1 MTSPRLLATLFFG
14 ALVSACVGGGRTR
27 APSAPSVS
35 APPVVAEATPSAT
48 AAPKPAP
55 RRPEL
60 PRGGRTVFPEHR
72 LVGYCGTPGG
82 PALGRLAGDLGARAK
97 EIEGYGE
104 KYASGRKVLPVF
116 ELIAVVVQGVPG
128 ADGKWRRRVPDS
140 VVDEYLKAARAAKA
154 ILLINVQ
161 PGQSDFMTEIRSFER
176 YLKEPDVGVAMDP
189 EWAMKPKQ
197 KPGVYYGQSNGK
209 TVNEVAAYLSGIIA
223 AGDLPEKV
231 LVVHQMNDWV
241 FVDEASMAP
250 SPGVVTVK
258 SVDGLGPKA
267 AKIAT
272 YVHLMKTLPGHVQ
285 PGFKLF
291 FDEDTQ
297 KGNKL
302 MTPPEVLALSPEPV
316 YVMYE

>member
-1 MTSPRLLATLFFG
+1 MPLARTLALLVVATLS
-14 ALVSACVGGGRTR
+14 AACVSGAR
-27 APSAPSVS
+27 AKSPAPAAASLPTPTPTPKIIEPP
-35 APPVVAEATPSAT
+35 APP
-48 AAPKPAP
+48 PKKA
-55 RRPEL
+55 EL
-60 PRGGRTVFPEHR
+60 PRGGRTIFPTHR

-116 ELIAVVVQGVPG
+116 ELIAVVVQGLPG
-128 ADGKWRRRVPDS
+128 ADNKWRRRVPDS

-161 PGQSDFMTEIRSFER
+161 PGHSDFMTEVRAFEK
-176 YLKEPDVGVAMDP
+176 YLREPDVGVAMDP

-209 TVNEVAAYLSGIIA
+209 TVNEVATYLSGIVA

-241 FVDEASMAP
+241 FVDEASLAP

-272 YVHLMKTLPGHVQ
+272 YSHLMKSLPSHVQ

-297 KGNKL
+297 KGSKL
-302 MTPPEVLALSPEPV
+302 MTPTEVLALSPEPV